1 MPTVGVGIGTTV
13 PSASLH
19 IKNAASAMRIT
30 GNLTNS
36 STRPAVS
43 ITPGAFEI
51 RGSGIYD
58 ASDDGFLRLSAG
70 GGSANIQSY
79 IELSGYSTLPDML
92 ENIVFGTQGAE
103 RMRITYDG
111 KVGIGTTNP
120 LGLLSIY
127 STFTQTGIWPADG
140 VTFMTTN
147 GTASWSLGKIIG
159 YVYANAGT
167 ANGYPGGLAFQTKN
181 TDGLNGTITTKMLI
195 DANGNVGIGTTIP
208 QSLLHANGNIF
219 GNGFYSGLYQRASG
233 VSSFGVSP
241 TTFSP
246 ALQSGWYFMIIYTNS
261 SITSGFH
268 LSLVW
273 TTTTGFYLSIPMNSN
288 AITTSLPGLNTSIT
302 ISGLTTGYAYTV
314 VVMGMATP

>member
-1 MPTVGVGIGTTV
+1 
-13 PSASLH
+13 
-19 IKNAASAMRIT
+19 
-30 GNLTNS
+30 
-36 STRPAVS
+36 
-43 ITPGAFEI
+43 
-51 RGSGIYD
+51 
-58 ASDDGFLRLSAG
+58 
-70 GGSANIQSY
+70 
-79 IELSGYSTLPDML
+79 
-92 ENIVFGTQGAE
+92 
-103 RMRITYDG
+103 
-111 KVGIGTTNP
+111 
-120 LGLLSIY
+120 
-127 STFTQTGIWPADG
+127 
-140 VTFMTTN
+140 
-147 GTASWSLGKIIG
+147 
-159 YVYANAGT
+159 
-167 ANGYPGGLAFQTKN
+167 
-181 TDGLNGTITTKMLI
+181 MLI

-273 TTTTGFYLSIPMNSN
+273 TTITGFYLSIPMNSN

-302 ISGLTTGYAYTV
+302 ISGLTTSYAYNV